1 MNEPLIKYMKV
12 GLVHFM
18 AFPSTIKGEGPVY
31 KTVRKVAV
39 DDYFTA
45 IEITTVKDPAER
57 QKVKQLLETSHMT
70 VAYGVQPR
78 LLTTGLNINDLN
90 EEGREAALANL
101 KQGIDEA
108 YEMGATGFA
117 FLSGKYEEETK
128 EASYQALVKSTK
140 ELCAYAK
147 SKGSMR
153 VALEVF
159 DYEVDKK
166 SLIGPAP
173 LALRYAKEIREEHE
187 HFGLMVDLSHIPLI
201 HETIEESLLPVKDYI
216 IHAHIGNCVV
226 KSPDL
231 PAYGDVHPR
240 FGFPAGENDVEQVTD
255 YLKVLLKIGFLNT
268 EKPPIVSFE
277 IKPFGDENPDV
288 VIANANRTLNEAWAK
303 LEWQNEETKYKTKH
317 EDRYSGWLHA
327 EPR

>member
-1 MNEPLIKYMKV
+1 MNDPLIKYMKI

-18 AFPSTIKGEGPVY
+18 AYPATIKGEGPVY
-31 KTVRKVAV
+31 NTIRKVAL

-45 IEITTVKDPAER
+45 IEITTVKDPSER
-57 QKVKQLLETSHMT
+57 QRVKQLLETSHMT
-70 VAYGVQPR
+70 ITYGGQPR
-78 LLTTGLNINDLN
+78 LLTAGLNINDLD
-90 EEGREAALANL
+90 EAGRQAALANL

-108 YEMGATGFA
+108 YEIGAVGFA
-117 FLSGKYEEETK
+117 FLSGRYREETK
-128 EASYQALVKSTK
+128 EASYQALVRSTK

-159 DYEVDKK
+159 DYDVDKK

-173 LALRYAKEIREEHE
+173 LALRYAKEIREEND

-201 HETIEESLLPVKDYI
+201 HEKIEESLLPVREYI

-240 FGFPAGENDVEQVTD
+240 FGFPGGENDVEQVKD
-255 YLKVLLKIGFLNT
+255 YLRVLLEIGFLNT
-268 EKPPIVSFE
+268 GNPPIVSFE
-277 IKPFGDENPDV
+277 IRPFGEEDPEV
-288 VIANANRTLNEAWAK
+288 VIVNAKRTLNEAWAK
-303 LEWQNEETKYKTKH
+303 LEWKKEERKLKTKN
-317 EDRYSGWLHA
+317 EDRYTGRLYP